1 LTRKGQV
8 VDFIKSELEILL
20 GDLVEEDGTL
30 KRSSDLK
37 SGDAGVAWSKVAFP
51 PPLVAVWSLKLFR
64 FTRSTRPFPKKNW
77 LV

>member
-51 PPLVAVWSLKLFR
+51 HL
-64 FTRSTRPFPKKNW
+64 
-77 LV
+77 